1 MAAINI
7 LHLEDDP
14 VDAELLKS
22 ILAEEGLDCDICWV
36 RTPAEFLSA
45 IQQGGRDVIVADYS
59 LPGFDG
65 LSALAIAKEKSPDV
79 PFIFLSGKMGEE
91 LAIDTLKCG
100 ATDYVL
106 KSRMSRLVPS
116 LHRALSEAK
125 ERYERRQAA
134 LELRESHER
143 LRSLAGH
150 LQSIREEERL
160 NIAREIHDEL
170 GQILTALKIDL
181 DFIKK
186 KMPKNERL
194 LHEKV
199 EADLG
204 LVDETIRSVKRI
216 CNELR
221 PGILDHLGIEAAL
234 EWQSEEFQ
242 KRTGVSCMFVSEDEE
257 IEVDINRATTIFRIV
272 QEALTNVTRHADA
285 AEVKISLGRAGND
298 IVLEITDNG
307 RGITSEQRGKM
318 NSFGLLGMRERVY
331 QWGGDIEITGRK
343 NKGTSVRA
351 RIPLA

>member
-1 MAAINI
+1 MASINI

-22 ILAEEGLDCDICWV
+22 ILADEGLDCDICWV
-36 RTPAEFLSA
+36 RTQAEFSSA
-45 IQQGGRDVIVADYS
+45 IQKGGRDIIVSDYS

-65 LSALAIAKEKSPDV
+65 LSALAIAREKSPDL

-106 KSRMSRLVPS
+106 KNRMSRLVPS
-116 LHRALSEAK
+116 LHRALGEAK
-125 ERYERRQAA
+125 ERSGRKQAA

-143 LRSLAGH
+143 LRRLASH
-150 LQSIREEERL
+150 LQSIREDERL

-170 GQILTALKIDL
+170 GQMLTALKIDL

-186 KMPKNERL
+186 RMPKDERL

-221 PGILDHLGIEAAL
+221 PGILDHLGIVAAL

-242 KRTGVSCMFVSEDEE
+242 KRTGALCIFVSEDED
-257 IEVDINRATTIFRIV
+257 IEVDKDRATTIFRIV
-272 QEALTNVTRHADA
+272 QEALTNVTRHAGA
-285 AEVKISLGRAGND
+285 GEVKIRLGKAGND
-298 IVLEITDNG
+298 IVVEIADNG
-307 RGITSEQRGKM
+307 RGITSEQRVKR

-331 QWGGDIEITGRK
+331 QWGGEIEITGRK
-343 NKGTSVRA
+343 NKGTTVKA
-351 RIPLA
+351 KIPMA